1 MLLYSMK
8 TWVLSIVII
17 VFSISVI
24 SLIFPTGKLGKF
36 IKAIFSFVLIFVVL
50 KPAVEIKNFDY
61 NIEDVFNKNEVVIQ
75 DLYLEYINDKKI
87 EGYKNNCI
95 KLMEKSGVYN
105 ADIIFKYEIDKY
117 GKFVFKIVSLN
128 LENAVINSDKEHIV
142 IIETVKSEIKRYLNL
157 NEDFIITVIEK

>member
-75 DLYLEYINDKKI
+75 NLYLEYINDKKI
-87 EGYKNNCI
+87 EVYRNNCI

-105 ADIIFKYEIDKY
+105 ANIDFEYEIDKY

>member
-1 MLLYSMK
+1 MK
-8 TWVLSIVII
+8 IWVLSIVII

-24 SLIFPTGKLGKF
+24 SFIFPTGKLGKF

-87 EGYKNNCI
+87 EVYRNNCI

-105 ADIIFKYEIDKY
+105 ANIDFEYEIDKY

-142 IIETVKSEIKRYLNL
+142 IIETVKSEIKRWKISFSN
-157 NEDFIITVIEK
+157 

>member
-1 MLLYSMK
+1 MHLFSMK
-8 TWVLSIVII
+8 TWVLSIVIV

-50 KPAVEIKNFDY
+50 KPVVGIKNFDY

-75 DLYLEYINDKKI
+75 NLYLEYINDKKI
-87 EGYKNNCI
+87 EVYRNNCI

-105 ADIIFKYEIDKY
+105 ANIDFEYEIAKY
-117 GKFVFKIVSLN
+117 GKFLFKIVSLN

-142 IIETVKSEIKRYLNL
+142 IIETLKSEIKRYLNL
-157 NEDFIITVIEK
+157 NEDFLITVIEK